1 MDVRTTMDRTDQNA
15 AASSESLSISIK
27 AAHELAAAR
36 ATLRDWLRASIPVG
50 QADEILLAS
59 GEALANALEHGRTP
73 ISLNL
78 EWADSTL
85 HLAVRDSGSWR
96 VSADPPVRGRSRGL
110 GIPIMTAL
118 TDSLKFETTDGTTV
132 TLSRRFTT

>member
-1 MDVRTTMDRTDQNA
+1 MNGDDQHA
-15 AASSESLSISIK
+15 PAPPESLSISIT
-27 AAHELAAAR
+27 AAHELTTAR

-73 ISLNL
+73 VTLGL
-78 EWADSTL
+78 EWVDNTL
-85 HLAVRDSGSWR
+85 HLTVRDSGSWR
-96 VSADPPVRGRSRGL
+96 VSAPPSGRTRGL

-118 TDSLKFETTDGTTV
+118 TDSLTFETTNGTTV
-132 TLSRRFTT
+132 RLSRRFTT